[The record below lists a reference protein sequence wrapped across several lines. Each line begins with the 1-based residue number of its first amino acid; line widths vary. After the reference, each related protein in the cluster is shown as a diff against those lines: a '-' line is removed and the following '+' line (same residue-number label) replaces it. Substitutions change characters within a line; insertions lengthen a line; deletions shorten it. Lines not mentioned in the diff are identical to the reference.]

1 MLHCEISEETSSE
14 NTETWDS
21 LTHMKLVIAL
31 EEKFN
36 IEIESENI
44 LEIMSYKEI
53 VKYLKKKG
61 L

>member
-1 MLHCEISEETSSE
+1 
-14 NTETWDS
+14 
-21 LTHMKLVIAL
+21 MKLVIAL